1 MANLL
6 PGDLKD
12 LQQKDPT
19 LRTCIRR
26 AQKDVVPDETSNKAA
41 FLFRNGILYRQVGA
55 GDARNKQLC
64 VPQNKRSDVLSLAH
78 EGLFGGHMG
87 MQKTLDRVLNVF
99 FWPAVGSDVRQH
111 CRSCDRC
118 QRTSLKGN

>member
-1 MANLL
+1 MPPIAVANLL

-26 AQKDVVPDETSNKAA
+26 AQNVVPDETSNKAA
-41 FLFRNGILYRQVGA
+41 LLFRNGILYRQVGT

-64 VPQNKRSDVLSLAH
+64 VPQTKRSEVLSLAH

-99 FWPAVGSDVRQH
+99 FWPGVGSDVR
-111 CRSCDRC
+111 
-118 QRTSLKGN
+118 